1 MKIDCDIIRDLL
13 PLYSEGMVSTKS
25 TEMIEEHFTECEAC
39 QKQYQKMMIP
49 APVVTFDTAPAK
61 NFKKYVTKKKRR
73 FGWKIALITAAAI
86 ISITALYFLIFGG
99 AIGLLILSSVTADVE
114 MDTDVSHYSQ
124 YIGEYARDEYIN
136 KWEMDESIFPQS
148 ITDRMNVK
156 DYKMVYYNPWD
167 AQYLSYLSVTYEETD
182 YTAEVNRLQSY
193 PSSDYLGYYGVT
205 GFEDDYELLAIYA
218 DSYNGFVYALTDGFS
233 EIIYVEI
240 IFCNYYM
247 DLDYTDYI
255 NPKYLPVGFDA
266 TADNPYCLEKREEL

>member
-99 AIGLLILSSVTADVE
+99 AIGLLMLKWTPMSVIIHSISVSMPEMNILTNGKWTNLSSRNPLR
-114 MDTDVSHYSQ
+114 
-124 YIGEYARDEYIN
+124 IG
-136 KWEMDESIFPQS
+136 
-148 ITDRMNVK
+148 
-156 DYKMVYYNPWD
+156 
-167 AQYLSYLSVTYEETD
+167 
-182 YTAEVNRLQSY
+182 
-193 PSSDYLGYYGVT
+193 
-205 GFEDDYELLAIYA
+205 
-218 DSYNGFVYALTDGFS
+218 
-233 EIIYVEI
+233 
-240 IFCNYYM
+240 
-247 DLDYTDYI
+247 
-255 NPKYLPVGFDA
+255 
-266 TADNPYCLEKREEL
+266 